1 MSKQTER
8 GKVIVLVAPSGAGKT
23 TIAKRLLTD
32 YDEIVFSVSATT
44 RKKRDGE
51 VDGKDYF
58 FLSPEQFDQK
68 VANGAFLEW
77 EEFYNGTRYGTLRT
91 AVEQQLNSGYFVL
104 LDIEVN
110 GAENVKRIYGDEC
123 LAIFIQPPSIE
134 ELKRRLINRGTEDD
148 STLETRLERARMELG
163 KADRFDVTVVN
174 DDLETAY
181 QEVCD
186 HVERFMNQQ

>member
-1 MSKQTER
+1 LSNPSNR

-23 TIAKRLLTD
+23 TIAKRLLNDFDKLT
-32 YDEIVFSVSATT
+32 FSVSATT
-44 RKKRDGE
+44 RKKREGE

-58 FLSPEQFDQK
+58 FLSPEQFDHEI
-68 VANGAFLEW
+68 ASGAFLEW
-77 EEFYNGTRYGTLRT
+77 EEFYNGSRYGTLRS

-123 LAIFIQPPSIE
+123 LAIFIEPPSID
-134 ELKRRLINRGTEDD
+134 ELKRRLIARGTEDNA
-148 STLETRLERARMELG
+148 TLSTRLDRARMELS
-163 KADRFDVTVVN
+163 KAQNFDVTVIN

-181 QEVCD
+181 QEVSD
-186 HVERFMNQQ
+186 LVERFMNQ